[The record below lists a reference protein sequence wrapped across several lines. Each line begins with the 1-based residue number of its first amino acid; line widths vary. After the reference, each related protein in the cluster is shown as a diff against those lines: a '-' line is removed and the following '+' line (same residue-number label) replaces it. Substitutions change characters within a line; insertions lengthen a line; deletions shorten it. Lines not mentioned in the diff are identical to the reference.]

1 MNNLSK
7 RRKAFRHV
15 LEEHRLQ
22 LDYINYKDNGNC
34 MEIAV
39 KTYENSTHQKIE
51 KAFESIF
58 DYIDDLQLVIAAEE
72 PAAANF
78 TREKIEELQSSTSE
92 AECKIQNEML
102 AEKMAS
108 IQASIIE
115 QQKTTKSRGFSH
127 HAGGTLYGKIVLS
140 ETKSLGDI
148 IYKEGITAQES
159 KVRVAG
165 VARNIDMRPMPSG
178 KSVLIRFSIQDRSGA
193 VSCKAFIPKKNFE
206 KLEDA
211 LIEGAFFDAEG
222 TFEYDTYDKEI
233 LLSLSGLRC
242 AEEKT
247 RRDEAE
253 LKRVELHL
261 HSQYSAMDGI
271 AKVKDIIAQAKAFGH
286 DSIGI
291 TDHGVLQAYPEMM
304 ALGKANDIKVLYGV
318 EAYMIDDCQ
327 NIVTGHQDADFDD
340 EFIFFDLETTGLI
353 AGRDKIIE
361 IAAVKMRNRQIVDT
375 LSHLVK
381 IKGNIPP
388 RITRLTGITNT
399 MLEKDG
405 IDEALALKNFVDFV
419 GDAILV
425 AHNAEFDMSF
435 LRIALAKNR
444 ILADYTYVD
453 TLQLSRA
460 VLTNISR
467 HNLKRLAS
475 YFKVD
480 MGNHH
485 RALDDSVC
493 STKILINLLNLSE
506 KRGAMRISQLNTLM
520 NMEQYIKYARPYHII
535 LYAQNAKGLKAL
547 YKLVSQAHTE
557 YFYRNPR
564 MFRSM
569 IQAHRENLIVGSACE
584 SGEVFKAVL
593 NHFSEERLKEIVAFY
608 DYLEVQPL
616 GNNAFLLEDMLDHQ
630 EELIEINKKIIA
642 LGDTYNKPVVATGDV
657 HFVHP
662 EDAFFREIIQTGQK
676 YKDAHL
682 QPPLYYRSTEE
693 MLDEFHYIE
702 SEKAYE
708 IVVTNTRKIADL
720 IEPIDP
726 IPQGVFPPIIKGSDK
741 EIKEMVYAKAHE
753 LYGAT
758 LPKIVAERIEKELTS
773 IIGNGYSVLYLI
785 AQKLVAR
792 SVEDGYLVGS
802 RGSVGSSLVAMLC
815 GITEVNSL
823 PPHYVCPQ
831 CHHFEAYDSTQ
842 VGVGPD
848 MADKNCPNCQ
858 HLLIKDGFDIPFE
871 TFLGFEGDKEPDI
884 DLNFSGEYQGQAHA
898 YTETLFG
905 KDNVFRAGT
914 ISTVADNTAFG
925 YVKNYFE
932 DKGIDVP
939 KAEEE
944 RLKVGCTGVKRTTG
958 QHPGGIIVVP
968 KTKDIHDFTP
978 IQYPADDKN
987 SQTYT
992 THFDYH
998 SIEGRLLKL
1007 DILGHDDPTMLRM
1020 LEDLTGVDPQSIAL
1034 DDTKV
1039 LSLFTGT
1046 EALNFVDEGFEIPLG
1061 ICGIPEFGTGFVREM
1076 VMDTKPNTFAD
1087 LIRISGLS
1095 HGTDVWTNNAQN
1107 LVREKVATIREVIC
1121 TRDDIMI
1128 GLIAM
1133 GLEPIKA
1140 FTIMEKVRKGR
1151 GLTAE
1156 EEKAMRE
1163 NAVPRWYI
1171 DSCKKIKYMFPK
1183 AHAAAYVTMAFR
1195 IAYYKVY
1202 HPLAY
1207 YATYF
1212 SVRAKE
1218 FDIEKMTHGIDHIRA
1233 SMQAIEEIPKKM
1245 RSPKENSL
1253 YQSLEIAL
1261 EMACRGYDFWNV
1273 DVYKSHN
1280 NDFQIIDN
1288 GLRPPLNTVDGLGDT
1303 VAKAICEERRIKPFI
1318 SKEDLQKRAKVN
1330 RSSMEKLEKLGALK
1344 SLPASNQVS
1353 FLELGSLC

>member
-1 MNNLSK
+1 MRNLPE
-7 RRKAFRHV
+7 RQKAFRHV
-15 LEEHRLQ
+15 LKEYRLQ
-22 LDYINYKDNGNC
+22 LDYINCKDNGNLI
-34 MEIAV
+34 EIAV
-39 KTYENSTHQKIE
+39 KTCETNKHQKIE
-51 KAFESIF
+51 KALESIF
-58 DYIDDLQLVIAAEE
+58 DYTDRLHLIMTDEE
-72 PAAANF
+72 PCIPTF
-78 TREKIEELQSSTSE
+78 TQDKIEELKNRSSE
-92 AECKIQNEML
+92 ENNEDQNDLL
-102 AEKMAS
+102 AEKMAN
-108 IQASIIE
+108 IQASIIK
-115 QQKTTKSRGFSH
+115 QKNSRKRRDPSQSV
-127 HAGGTLYGKIVLS
+127 GGTLYGKITLNES
-140 ETKSLGDI
+140 KRLGDI

-159 KVRVAG
+159 KVKVTG
-165 VARNIDMRPMPSG
+165 VARNIEMRPMPSG
-178 KSVLIRFSIQDRSGA
+178 KSVLIRFSIEDRSGA
-193 VSCKAFIPKKNFE
+193 VNCKAFIPQKNFE

-211 LIEGAFFDAEG
+211 LKEGAFFDAEG

-233 LLSLSGLRC
+233 LLNLSGLQC
-242 AEEKT
+242 AEEII
-247 RRDEAE
+247 RQDEAE
-253 LKRVELHL
+253 VKRVELHL

-304 ALGKANDIKVLYGV
+304 ALSKANGIKVLYGV

-327 NIVTGHQDADFDD
+327 NIVTGQQDATFDD
-340 EFIFFDLETTGLI
+340 EFVFFDLETTGLV

-361 IAAVKMRNRQIVDT
+361 IAAVKMRNRQIIDT

-399 MLEKDG
+399 MVEKDG
-405 IDEALALKNFVDFV
+405 IDEAVALRNFVDFA
-419 GDAILV
+419 GDAVLV

-435 LRIALAKNR
+435 LRIALAKNN
-444 ILADYTYVD
+444 IPQNYTYVD

-460 VLTNISR
+460 ILTNISR
-467 HNLKRLAS
+467 HNLKKLAS
-475 YFKVD
+475 YFKID

-493 STKILINLLNLSE
+493 STKILINLFNLSE
-506 KRGAMRISQLNTLM
+506 KRGASRLSQLNELM
-520 NMEQYIKYARPYHII
+520 NQEQYIKYARPYHVI
-535 LYAQNAKGLKAL
+535 LYAQNTKGLKAL
-547 YKLVSQAHTE
+547 YQLVSQAHTE
-557 YFYRNPR
+557 YFYKNPR

-569 IQAHRENLIVGSACE
+569 IQAHRENLIIGSACE

-593 NHFSEERLKEIVAFY
+593 NHFPEERLKEIVEFY

-616 GNNAFLLEDMLDHQ
+616 GNNAFLLEDMLNHQ
-630 EELIEINKKIIA
+630 EELIEINKKIID

-662 EDAFFREIIQTGQK
+662 EDALFREIIQTGQK
-676 YKDAHL
+676 YKDANL
-682 QPPLYYRSTEE
+682 QPPLYYRNTEE
-693 MLDEFHYIE
+693 MLKEFYYIDK
-702 SEKAYE
+702 EKAYE
-708 IVVTNTRKIADL
+708 IVVTNTRKIAES
-720 IEPIDP
+720 IEAIDP
-726 IPQGVFPPIIKGSDK
+726 IPQGVFPPIIEGSDQ
-741 EIKEMVYAKAHE
+741 EIKEMVYARAHE
-753 LYGAT
+753 LYGES
-758 LPKIVAERIEKELTS
+758 LPEMVAERVEKELTS

-785 AQKLVAR
+785 AQKLVAH

-823 PPHYVCPQ
+823 APHYVCPK
-831 CHHFEAYDSTQ
+831 CHYFEAFDSTQ

-848 MADKNCPNCQ
+848 MADKNCPHCD

-871 TFLGFEGDKEPDI
+871 TFLGFKGDKEPDI
-884 DLNFSGEYQGQAHA
+884 DLNFSGEYQAQAHA

-978 IQYPADDKN
+978 IQYPADDRN
-987 SQTYT
+987 SKTYT

-1020 LEDLTGVDPQSIAL
+1020 LKDLTGVDPQSIPL
-1034 DDTKV
+1034 DDPKV

-1046 EALNFVDEGFEIPLG
+1046 DALNLVQEGFEIPLG

-1095 HGTDVWTNNAQN
+1095 HGTDVWTNNAQE
-1107 LVREKVATIREVIC
+1107 LVRQKVATIKEVIC

-1151 GLTAE
+1151 GLSEE
-1156 EEKAMRE
+1156 EEKSMRA
-1163 NAVPRWYI
+1163 NKVPEWYI

-1202 HPLAY
+1202 YPLAY

-1218 FDIEKMTHGIDHIRA
+1218 FDIEKMTHGTDHIRA
-1233 SMQAIEEIPKKM
+1233 SMQAIEEIPKNM
-1245 RSPKENSL
+1245 RSPKENLL

-1261 EMACRGYDFWNV
+1261 EMACRGYVFWNV
-1273 DVYKSHN
+1273 DVYKSHY
-1280 NDFQIIDN
+1280 NDFQMIDN

-1353 FLELGSLC
+1353 FLEIGSLC

>member
-1 MNNLSK
+1 MSNLSE
-7 RRKAFRHV
+7 RRKAFRHI
-15 LEEHRLQ
+15 LKEYRLQ
-22 LDYINYKDNGNC
+22 LDYIDCKDNGNLI
-34 MEIAV
+34 EVAV
-39 KTYENSTHQKIE
+39 KNCEKLEHRKI
-51 KAFESIF
+51 KRALESVF
-58 DYIDDLQLVIAAEE
+58 DYSERLQLIVEK
-72 PAAANF
+72 PACEIFSHDKIKELQN
-78 TREKIEELQSSTSE
+78 RSHDEDSKKQEKI
-92 AECKIQNEML
+92 L
-102 AEKMAS
+102 AEKMAN
-108 IQASIIE
+108 IKADLAK
-115 QQKTTKSRGFSH
+115 QKQSNTKGNGVRQNSD
-127 HAGGTLYGKIVLS
+127 TLFGKITLAQS
-140 ETKSLGDI
+140 KGLGDI
-148 IYKEGITAQES
+148 IYKEGITAQDT
-159 KVRVAG
+159 KVKVSG
-165 VARNIDMRPMPSG
+165 VAKNIEMRPMPSG
-178 KSVLIRFSIQDRSGA
+178 KSTLIRFAMEDRSGA
-193 VSCKAFIPKKNFE
+193 VNCKAFIPQKNFE
-206 KLEDA
+206 VLEEA
-211 LIEGAFFDAEG
+211 LKEGAFFDAEG
-222 TFEYDTYDKEI
+222 TFDYDTYDKEI
-233 LLSLSGLRC
+233 LLNLSGLKC
-242 AEEKT
+242 AEEQVRK
-247 RRDEAE
+247 DDAQ

-304 ALGKANDIKVLYGV
+304 ALSKGSGIKVLYGV

-327 NIVTGHQDADFDD
+327 NIVTGNKDANFDD
-340 EFIFFDLETTGLI
+340 EFVFFDLETTGLI
-353 AGRDKIIE
+353 AGRDRIIE

-375 LSHLVK
+375 LSHLVT
-381 IKGNIPP
+381 IKSNIPP
-388 RITRLTGITNT
+388 RITQLTGITNA

-405 IDEALALKNFVDFV
+405 IEEEKALKNFIDFA
-419 GDAILV
+419 GDAVLV

-435 LRIALAKNR
+435 LRIALAKYH
-444 ILADYTYVD
+444 LTSSYTYLD

-460 VLTNISR
+460 ILTDISR
-467 HNLKRLAS
+467 HNLKKLAS
-475 YFKVD
+475 YFKVE

-493 STKILINLLNLSE
+493 STKILINLFNLSE
-506 KRGAMRISQLNTLM
+506 KRGALRISELNTLM
-520 NMEQYIKYARPYHII
+520 NREQHIKYARPYHII
-535 LYAQNAKGLKAL
+535 LYARNLKGLKAL
-547 YKLVSQAHTE
+547 YQLVSEAHTE
-557 YFYRNPR
+557 YFYKNPR

-584 SGEVFKAVL
+584 AGEVYKAVL
-593 NHFSEERLKEIVAFY
+593 NHFSEEKLKEIVTFY

-616 GNNAFLLEDMLDHQ
+616 GNNAFLLEDILNHR

-642 LGDTYNKPVVATGDV
+642 LGDRYHKPVVATGDV

-662 EDAFFREIIQTGQK
+662 EDAFFREIIQAGQK
-676 YKDAHL
+676 YKDAHI
-682 QPPLYYRSTEE
+682 QPPLYYRNTEE
-693 MLDEFHYIE
+693 MLDEFNYIDR
-702 SEKAYE
+702 EKAYE
-708 IVVTNTRKIADL
+708 IVVTNTRKIADR
-720 IEPIDP
+720 IEPLDP
-726 IPQGVFPPIIKGSDK
+726 IPSGVFPPIIEGSDR
-741 EIKEMVYAKAHE
+741 EIKEMVYAKAHDV
-753 LYGAT
+753 YGET
-758 LPKIVAERIEKELTS
+758 LPEMVAQRIDKELTS

-792 SVEDGYLVGS
+792 SIEDGYLVGS

-823 PPHYVCPQ
+823 APHYVCPQ
-831 CHHFEAYDSTQ
+831 CHHFESFDSTQ

-848 MADKNCPNCQ
+848 LPDQNCPKCN
-858 HLLIKDGFDIPFE
+858 HPLIKDGFDIPFE
-871 TFLGFEGDKEPDI
+871 TFLGFKGDKEPDI

-932 DKGIDVP
+932 DKGINVP

-987 SQTYT
+987 SKTYT

-1020 LEDLTGVDPQSIAL
+1020 LKDLTGVDPQKIAL
-1034 DDTKV
+1034 DDSKV

-1046 EALNFVDEGFEIPLG
+1046 EALNLVKEGFDIPLG

-1095 HGTDVWTNNAQN
+1095 HGTDVWTNNAQE
-1107 LVREKVATIREVIC
+1107 LVRQNIATIKEVIC

-1151 GLTAE
+1151 GLTE
-1156 EEKAMRE
+1156 EEEALMRE
-1163 NAVPRWYI
+1163 NKVPEWYI

-1183 AHAAAYVTMAFR
+1183 AHAAAYVTMGFR

-1218 FDIEKMTHGIDHIRA
+1218 FDIEKMTNGIDHIRA
-1233 SMQAIEEIPKKM
+1233 SMQAIADIPKKM
-1245 RSPKENSL
+1245 RSPKENAL

-1261 EMACRGYDFWNV
+1261 EMACRGYKFWNV
-1273 DVYKSHN
+1273 DVYKSHY
-1280 NDFQIIDN
+1280 NDFQIVDN
-1288 GLRPPLNTVDGLGDT
+1288 GLRPPLNIVEGLGDT
-1303 VAKAICEERRIKPFI
+1303 VAKAICEERRMKSFI

-1330 RSSMEKLEKLGALK
+1330 RSSMERLETLGALR
-1344 SLPASNQVS
+1344 SLPDSNQVS
-1353 FLELGSLC
+1353 FIELRALC